1 MANLLSVRR
10 DAERGGRD
18 DRAPQKNSDSAALYC
33 GDMAD
38 KKMAGGAPGITC
50 GGACAPGESDGEHPG
65 RGYFGDGGAVLRK
78 MGFALYYIMP
88 DQAQKYRPAAP
99 GSGGGGDGP
108 STPKVEKPNTEELL
122 KRMRKVDP
130 DQAKRY
136 RQRTGQ

>member
-1 MANLLSVRR
+1 L
-10 DAERGGRD
+10 
-18 DRAPQKNSDSAALYC
+18 
-33 GDMAD
+33 
-38 KKMAGGAPGITC
+38 
-50 GGACAPGESDGEHPG
+50 
-65 RGYFGDGGAVLRK
+65 DGGEFDEGRFLRK
-78 MGFALYYIMP
+78 MGFGLYCFMQ

-108 STPKVEKPNTEELL
+108 STPKVEKPNVEELL